1 MNSIQLLLAI
11 AIIFTSIISKI
22 ITIYHETG
30 VVEAESRLLKKL
42 FQNYDKFLR
51 PADTVEIKFSL
62 YLNQIITLIER
73 EQIIV
78 LNAFLDH
85 EWIDGLN
92 YK

>member
-1 MNSIQLLLAI
+1 MNSIQLLLI
-11 AIIFTSIISKI
+11 ITIIFTSISKI
-22 ITIYHETG
+22 TTIYHQTG
-30 VVEAESRLLKKL
+30 LVEAESRLLKKL
-42 FQNYDKFLR
+42 FQTYDQFLR

-85 EWIDGLN
+85 EWIDGIN

>member
-1 MNSIQLLLAI
+1 MNSIQLLI
-11 AIIFTSIISKI
+11 ITIIFTSISKI

-30 VVEAESRLLKKL
+30 LVEAESRLLKKL

-85 EWIDGLN
+85 EWIDGIN